1 MNAQAHT
8 RDLAEALAGVGEGFG
23 VLALALADL
32 ALAVGVIAVDVAAV
46 YGVHTWGVPVTAI
59 LSVVTVVTAARV
71 DVQNRRVRRWNQTV
85 GVNR

>member
-8 RDLAEALAGVGEGFG
+8 RGLALALAGVGDSFG
-23 VLALALADL
+23 ELTIALADL

-59 LSVVTVVTAARV
+59 VSIVTVVTAARV

-85 GVNR
+85 GMNR

>member
-23 VLALALADL
+23 VLAHALADL
-32 ALAVGVIAVDVAAV
+32 ARAVGVIAVDVAAV